1 MNKDHIFNMLN
12 DYGAE
17 LIGSRTL
24 GVENSDSD
32 YDFIVTEYEFKKLKK
47 VLNFKPI
54 NGIIYVNGF
63 FNPGY
68 EIIADEVKIHVIV
81 LSVSDWLI
89 WNYTIQA
96 IKTLPS
102 YYYQRKS
109 KRVLLFEGM
118 VKLLKEVK
126 EHDMERIDWSYIK
139 NEYEK
144 E

>member
-1 MNKDHIFNMLN
+1 MNKDRIFKILKDN
-12 DYGAE
+12 GAE
-17 LIGSRTL
+17 LIGSRAL
-24 GVENSDSD
+24 GVDSPDSD
-32 YDFIVTEYEFKKLKK
+32 YDFIVTERDFNKLKE

-54 NGIIYVNGF
+54 GKVYVNGF

-81 LSVSDWLI
+81 LNVSDWLI
-89 WNYTIQA
+89 WHHAIRA

-118 VKLLKEVK
+118 VKLLKEV
-126 EHDMERIDWSYIK
+126 EG
-139 NEYEK
+139 YE
-144 E
+144 

>member
-1 MNKDHIFNMLN
+1 MNKDRIFKILKDN
-12 DYGAE
+12 GAE
-17 LIGSRTL
+17 LIGSQAL
-24 GVENSDSD
+24 GVDSPDSD
-32 YDFIVTEYEFKKLKK
+32 YDFIVTERDFNKLKE

-54 NGIIYVNGF
+54 GKVYVNGF

-81 LSVSDWLI
+81 LNVSDWLI
-89 WNYTIQA
+89 WYHAIQA

-118 VKLLKEVK
+118 VKLLKEV
-126 EHDMERIDWSYIK
+126 DG
-139 NEYEK
+139 YE
-144 E
+144 